1 MYKER
6 HESNEND
13 LWKGESREVKEFGVK
28 IVKMTVFSMNS
39 SKRKKME
46 AELGRDMDLVSVSDA
61 RDGKMNLLIGKM
73 KQYVTME
80 VKAVLE
86 KRTLEPSWKER
97 LGNL

>member
-39 SKRKKME
+39 SKR
-46 AELGRDMDLVSVSDA
+46 
-61 RDGKMNLLIGKM
+61 
-73 KQYVTME
+73 
-80 VKAVLE
+80 E
-86 KRTLEPSWKER
+86 KNGS
-97 LGNL
+97 